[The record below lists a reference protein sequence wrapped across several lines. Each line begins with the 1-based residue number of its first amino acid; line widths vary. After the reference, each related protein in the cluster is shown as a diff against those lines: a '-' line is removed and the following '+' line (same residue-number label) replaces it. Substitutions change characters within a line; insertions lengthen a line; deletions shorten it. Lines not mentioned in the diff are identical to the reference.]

1 MKTIKN
7 ILVLILNFISI
18 ITFSQN
24 IEKVTPNYVLSQT
37 LKVLDNSKTIKYNQQ
52 REVYT
57 DGGVNTMNSI
67 TYLENNKTDTL
78 LGVKYIIEN
87 SLCGLYYN
95 GTEYFETDKKDKTI
109 KVSQKPKLSTLENSY
124 LYNSVVTLKRNLKNI
139 IEDNSVIKSLS
150 DTIISGKDY
159 YSVSFSIYKKKLE
172 PLGGY
177 FPVSVN
183 MTFVYKV
190 IIDKKTKLPFIVNQE
205 NYNQEGVIEQSIK
218 VGLTDYE
225 LNKTI
230 PDKNFYYSTYTSE
243 YKRYINPKKK
253 PLINVG
259 EIGLN
264 SNLTKF
270 IDDKSIPLDKIVKVK
285 IVLITF
291 WITNCGYCIESVSK
305 MNKIVDKFQNK
316 IIILGINPNDSKSSI
331 SGFIKRYRPNYQIFY
346 NGKEITDNYGVDGY
360 PTTIILK
367 NGVVEYS
374 KGGFNED
381 EVIRKLESICN

>member
-1 MKTIKN
+1 MKSIKT
-7 ILVLILNFISI
+7 ILVLILDFISI
-18 ITFSQN
+18 LTFSQN

-37 LKVLDNSKTIKYNQQ
+37 LKILDNSKTIKYNQQ
-52 REVYT
+52 RVVNN
-57 DGGVNTMNSI
+57 DGKIITNNST
-67 TYLENNKTDTL
+67 TYLENNDIDTL
-78 LGVKYIIEN
+78 LGIKYIIEN
-87 SLCGLYYN
+87 SLYGLYYN
-95 GTEYFETDKKDKTI
+95 GTEYFETDKTDKTI
-109 KVSQKPKLSTLENSY
+109 KVIQKPRLSTLENSY
-124 LYNSVVTLKRNLKNI
+124 LYNSIITLKKNLKNI
-139 IEDNSVIKSLS
+139 IEDNSIIKSLS
-150 DTIISGKDY
+150 DTIIKGNDY

-190 IIDKKTKLPFIVNQE
+190 IIDKKNNLPFIVNQE
-205 NYNQEGVIEQSIK
+205 NYNPEGVMEQSIK
-218 VGLTDYE
+218 VTLNDYE
-225 LNKTI
+225 LNKKI
-230 PDKNFYYSTYTSE
+230 PDKNLYYSTYTSE

-259 EIGLN
+259 DVVLN
-264 SNLTKF
+264 SNLTSF
-270 IDDKSIPLDKIVKVK
+270 FNEKSVSLNELVKGK
-285 IVLITF
+285 IVLLTF
-291 WITNCGYCIESVSK
+291 WIINCGYCIESVSK
-305 MNKIVDKFQNK
+305 MNKIVDKFQDK

-331 SGFIKRYRPNYQIFY
+331 SGFIKKYRPNYQIFY
-346 NGKEITDNYGVDGY
+346 SGKEITDNYGVDGY

>member
-67 TYLENNKTDTL
+67 TYLENNETDTL

-172 PLGGY
+172 TLGGY

-316 IIILGINPNDSKSSI
+316 IMILGINPNDSKSSI